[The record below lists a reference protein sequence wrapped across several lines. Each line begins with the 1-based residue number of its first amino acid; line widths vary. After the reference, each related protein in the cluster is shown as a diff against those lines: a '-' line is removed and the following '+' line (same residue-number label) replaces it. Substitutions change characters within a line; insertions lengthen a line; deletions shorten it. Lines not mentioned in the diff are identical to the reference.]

1 VKFPLTIVLFLAAPI
16 YSWCPPVGEPPI
28 PIRIKS
34 CMESPRLKPYKIDPR
49 VNPYYLR
56 GDFDGDGKPDFA
68 VMVIGP
74 KSDVSGLVI
83 CQGDGKALVLGAGS
97 TAKFSAKKDDNF
109 LSSDWE
115 VLTLAEFRE
124 LLYDKRAG
132 ELAKGEVISLNWE
145 DGNGYVYW
153 DGKQYRWFEEPAG
166 GSHK

>member
-1 VKFPLTIVLFLAAPI
+1 M
-16 YSWCPPVGEPPI
+16 
-28 PIRIKS
+28 RIKA
-34 CMESPRLKPYKIDPR
+34 CMESPELRSYKIDPR

-68 VMVIGP
+68 VMVLGP
-74 KSDVSGLVI
+74 KSNVSGLAI

-97 TAKFSAKKDDNF
+97 ASKFSAKKDDNF

-115 VLTLAEFRE
+115 VLTLVEFRD

-166 GSHK
+166 GRASELCSMVFS